1 MTTTSH
7 DVRRTPKRTSSV
19 LIVGAAAAGAI
30 ALWSPAGE
38 AASKTETLRYHVKD
52 VSTKL
57 THADGSVARAPIP
70 EPKSGDSIEINAL
83 DYKGDSRKHAAKWTA
98 SQTHRCVF
106 ADGPPDCTIT
116 VAIGGSMLIF
126 HGTPGTLV
134 NGTGRYQGATGRILS
149 VKEFNGG
156 VDVVARVNRR

>member
-1 MTTTSH
+1 MTT
-7 DVRRTPKRTSSV
+7 RRNSSA
-19 LIVGAAAAGAI
+19 LIVGAAAVGAI
-30 ALWSPAGE
+30 ALWSPAGQ

-57 THADGSVARAPIP
+57 IHADGSVVRGRIP
-70 EPKSGDSIEINAL
+70 EPKSGDTIEINAL
-83 DYKGDSRKHAAKWTA
+83 DYKGDSAKHAAKWTA

-116 VAIGGSMLIF
+116 VAIGGSLLTF

-149 VKEFNGG
+149 VKEFDGG
-156 VDVVARVNRR
+156 VDVVARVKRR

>member
-1 MTTTSH
+1 MTTNNAL
-7 DVRRTPKRTSSV
+7 RRAPKRIRNA
-19 LIVGAAAAGAI
+19 LIVGAAAVGAV

-38 AASKTETLRYHVKD
+38 AAGKTETLRYHVKD

-57 THADGSVARAPIP
+57 MHGDGSVVRAPLP
-70 EPKSGDSIEINAL
+70 EPKPGDTLEINAL
-83 DYKGDSRKHAAKWTA
+83 DYKGDRHKHAAKWTA

-116 VAIGGSMLIF
+116 VAIGGSMLTF

-149 VKEFNGG
+149 VKEFSGG
-156 VDVVARVNRR
+156 VDVVARVKRR